1 MQKKILVAVDG
12 SPSSRQAV
20 DYAGRQIETR
30 TDATLSLGYS
40 FVKKA
45 IRPYETPK
53 QAQG

>member
-30 TDATLSLGYS
+30 TDWRCRWGITL
-40 FVKKA
+40 
-45 IRPYETPK
+45 
-53 QAQG
+53 